1 MLSKILLASQIDY
14 ENNFYWYFFFS
25 AMRMAAAS
33 HIYFLSKFLEFL
45 DTFFFI
51 ARKKFTHVSRLQLIH
66 HGIMPLFTFLSVRW
80 IPNGNFSFNLCILR
94 RLFNHQPWLR
104 RIWSQTTYG
113 PPLPVYLDKPFPLMW
128 SPWKKGPHKIRSPWT
143 NGPQKFGLPGQMVP
157 NQFGPRILTACPSGQ
172 TEYSRNHLYKGTKL
186 VGDHLNMGTK
196 FLGTICPGGPINRGP
211 NVWEPYAF
219 GTICVTA

>member
-1 MLSKILLASQIDY
+1 MEKSYKIQQKILLASQIYY
-14 ENNFYWYFFFS
+14 ENNFYYFFS

-104 RIWSQTTYG
+104 RIWSQTHMGLRPRTYG
-113 PPLPVYLDKPFPLMW
+113 PPLPVHLDKQSPLM
-128 SPWKKGPHKIRSPWT
+128 
-143 NGPQKFGLPGQMVP
+143 
-157 NQFGPRILTACPSGQ
+157 
-172 TEYSRNHLYKGTKL
+172 
-186 VGDHLNMGTK
+186 
-196 FLGTICPGGPINRGP
+196 
-211 NVWEPYAF
+211 
-219 GTICVTA
+219 